1 MAYINLD
8 IVTPEKKV
16 FSGEVK
22 SITAPGIEG
31 EFGVLP
37 GHAPF
42 ATVISAG
49 VVEIKPKDGHDEMMA
64 VSGGYI
70 EVTREKVVLLVESAD
85 TGDEASMEEARKRKE
100 QQEKLLKGKTAQDTD
115 YEKLQAALQREIMR
129 MRAIE
134 ILQKKKKV

>member
-1 MAYINLD
+1 MSYINLD

-16 FSGEVK
+16 FSGEVR
-22 SITAPGIEG
+22 SIVAPGIEG

-49 VVEIKPKDGHDEMMA
+49 VVEIKSKDGTVEMLA

-70 EVTREKVVLLVESAD
+70 EVTSDKVVLLVESAD
-85 TGDEASMEEARKRKE
+85 TGDEASAEEARKRKE
-100 QQEKLLKGKTAQDTD
+100 QQEKLLKDKTVQDTD
-115 YEKLQAALQREIMR
+115 YEKIQAALQREIMR
-129 MRAIE
+129 MKAIE
-134 ILQKKKKV
+134 ILRKKKKV